1 MKALHTE
8 MDKHRMTRSKAIY
21 SACVFGLSLFALFF
35 GAGNLIFPPAM
46 GLESGTDWI
55 IGYLSYFLADVG
67 LALLGFYAMLK
78 TNGDL
83 DGITGVIGKVPSVI
97 LNCSVIL
104 CVGPFL
110 AIPRTAATSF
120 EMGAASL
127 PLGFISDS
135 VVRAIF
141 SVVFFVIVFF
151 AVSHPGKV
159 VDSVGKYLTPLLVVA
174 LAILIAAGVANPAAQ
189 SAPPRVGNLF
199 QEGMINGFQTMDMI
213 GALVFSLFVV
223 TSIKQ
228 KAEDEMMSSTRLALS
243 AGAIAALL
251 LFLTYGGLAYLGATT
266 GQLWG
271 DGFMAGEVNHAR
283 FLSNISE
290 AVLGNAG
297 TIVLSAVVVLACLT
311 TAIGLVTA
319 CSKFIVSLFK
329 ERLPYHYVAAGICV
343 FSALVCNLGLA
354 EIIAVSSP
362 ILSLVYPVAIF
373 LVVMRLVPISDARR
387 VLACRLGAL
396 TTFAISLCELFCD
409 TFGFQEL
416 SFIHLLPFD
425 VFGFGWLVPTLVVA
439 ACSYIISRAAEKQ

>member
-1 MKALHTE
+1 MV
-8 MDKHRMTRSKAIY
+8 RSKAIQK
-21 SACVFGLSLFALFF
+21 AGVFGLSLFALFF
-35 GAGNLIFPPAM
+35 GAGNLIFPPVM
-46 GLESGTDWI
+46 GLEGGTDWA

-78 TNGDL
+78 TNGEL
-83 DGITGVIGKVPSVI
+83 DGITGVIGKVPSAI
-97 LNCSVIL
+97 FNCAVIL

-120 EMGAASL
+120 EMGVASL
-127 PLGFISDS
+127 SLGFVSDS
-135 VVRAIF
+135 VACAVF
-141 SVVFFVIVFF
+141 SVVFFAIVFF
-151 AVSHPGKV
+151 AVLYPGKV
-159 VDSVGKYLTPLLVVA
+159 VDGVGKYLTPLLVVA
-174 LAILIAAGVANPAAQ
+174 LTVLIAAGIANPAAQ
-189 SAPPRVGNLF
+189 AVPPRVDNLF

-213 GALVFSLFVV
+213 GALVFSLVV
-223 TSIKQ
+223 VISIKQ
-228 KAEDEMMSSTRLALS
+228 KAEDEGIPPTRLALS

>member
-1 MKALHTE
+1 MV
-8 MDKHRMTRSKAIY
+8 RSKAIQK
-21 SACVFGLSLFALFF
+21 AGVFGLSLFALFF
-35 GAGNLIFPPAM
+35 GAGNLIFPPVM
-46 GLESGTDWI
+46 GLEGGTDWA

-78 TNGDL
+78 TNGEL

-97 LNCSVIL
+97 FNCAVIL

-127 PLGFISDS
+127 SLGFVSDS
-135 VVRAIF
+135 VACAVF
-141 SVVFFVIVFF
+141 SVVFFAIVFF
-151 AVSHPGKV
+151 AVLYPGKV
-159 VDSVGKYLTPLLVVA
+159 VDGVGKYLTPLLVVA
-174 LAILIAAGVANPAAQ
+174 LTVLIAAGIANPAAQ
-189 SAPPRVGNLF
+189 AVPPRVDKLF

-213 GALVFSLFVV
+213 GALVFSLVV
-223 TSIKQ
+223 VISIKQ
-228 KAEDEMMSSTRLALS
+228 KAEDEGISSTRLALS

-283 FLSNISE
+283 LLSNISE